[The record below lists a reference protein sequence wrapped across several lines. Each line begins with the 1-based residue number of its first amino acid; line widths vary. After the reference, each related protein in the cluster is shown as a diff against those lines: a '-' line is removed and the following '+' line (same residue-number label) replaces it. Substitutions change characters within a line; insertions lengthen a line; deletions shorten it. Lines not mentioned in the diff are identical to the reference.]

1 MQHLKCEL
9 ELQCTCFRRQGGV
22 ARDVSDVTM
31 PRLTH
36 KRTSLP
42 LLHADWAPA
51 EVLQDLPMWEESYI
65 HDPGMD
71 SDSGERTRGQMTAV
85 AL

>member
-1 MQHLKCEL
+1 MHMFLPA
-9 ELQCTCFRRQGGV
+9 GGA
-22 ARDVSDVTM
+22 ARDVGDGTM

-51 EVLQDLPMWEESYI
+51 EVLQDLPMWEEPYI
-65 HDPGMD
+65 HDPEKD

-85 AL
+85 ML